1 MIKELFDLGYL
12 NIEKIIISE
21 SNKLNISPL
30 EVMTL
35 IELINCYKRNKKIDK
50 NIIMVNLRQTNYS
63 IDEILYSLLEKN
75 LYEIYL
81 SYEGAKAEEYISL
94 DPLFTKLEE
103 LITTPNAIKIES
115 QLEEIIDIVQVKMN
129 KLLSAN
135 ELEFVKEWVFDKGYN
150 KDKIVEIIASIEAQN
165 KKVTFRSLMVA
176 MENYGKDSS
185 NDELSK
191 LMEKIRA

>member
-1 MIKELFDLGYL
+1 MFYATSQLRHSAYHSTPSGALGL
-12 NIEKIIISE
+12 S
-21 SNKLNISPL
+21 L
-30 EVMTL
+30 
-35 IELINCYKRNKKIDK
+35 
-50 NIIMVNLRQTNYS
+50 
-63 IDEILYSLLEKN
+63 SLL
-75 LYEIYL
+75 YYFFL
-81 SYEGAKAEEYISL
+81 SRDL
-94 DPLFTKLEE
+94 T
-103 LITTPNAIKIES
+103 

-176 MENYGKDSS
+176 MENYGKYSS